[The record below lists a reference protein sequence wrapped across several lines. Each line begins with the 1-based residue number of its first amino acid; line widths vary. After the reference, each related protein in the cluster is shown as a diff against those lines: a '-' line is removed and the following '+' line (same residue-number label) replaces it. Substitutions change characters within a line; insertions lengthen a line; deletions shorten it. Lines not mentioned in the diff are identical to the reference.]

1 MIRPRTIA
9 TVAFGSEADGD
20 ARVDVDAR
28 VRISSELGIPAVWAT
43 ISQIHGTGVRIARSA
58 GPQGDADA
66 LVTDRPDVP
75 IVIATADC
83 VPIAIEGSS
92 TIALVHAGWRGVAAG
107 VIGATLSVMDGL
119 GDRALRAVIG
129 PHIGPCCY
137 EVGADVVDAVG
148 GHRATT
154 RWGTIS
160 VDLGAAV
167 SDQLGD
173 IDVER
178 VDICTMDDDRYAS
191 HRRDGTLVRQVTVA
205 WLP

>member
-1 MIRPRTIA
+1 MIRPGTIA

>member
-20 ARVDVDAR
+20 ARVDLDAR

>member
-20 ARVDVDAR
+20 ARVDLDAR

-43 ISQIHGTGVRIARSA
+43 ISQIHGTGVRNARST